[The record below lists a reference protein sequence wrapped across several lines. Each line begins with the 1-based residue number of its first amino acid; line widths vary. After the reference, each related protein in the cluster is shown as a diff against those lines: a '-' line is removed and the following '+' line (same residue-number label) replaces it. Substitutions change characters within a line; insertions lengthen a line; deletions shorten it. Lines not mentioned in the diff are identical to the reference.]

1 MNDTREEIIKLADQ
15 LVRERGFN
23 GFSYADI
30 AKALKIKNA
39 AVHYYFPA
47 KTDLGLEIIRRAV
60 TSFRQVIPTRRHLNW
75 REQLDLFIVN
85 YKQKQQHHDIC
96 LMGAF
101 SSVSGT
107 LSEDMQREL
116 KKMAAESLAE
126 LTTILAKG
134 KEAGEF
140 FFKETPEAKA
150 YLVQSALIA
159 SLLMDRVLQT
169 NGFEQIEKELI
180 GI

>member
-1 MNDTREEIIKLADQ
+1 MSDTREGIINLADK

-39 AVHYYFPA
+39 AIHYYFPS
-47 KTDLGLEIIRRAV
+47 KTDLGLEIISRAAA
-60 TSFRQVIPTRRHLNW
+60 SFRQVIPTRRHLGW
-75 REQLDLFIVN
+75 REQLDLFIAN
-85 YKQKQQHHDIC
+85 YRQKQQHNDIC

-116 KKMAAESLAE
+116 KKMATESLNE
-126 LTTILAKG
+126 LTTILTKG
-134 KEAGEF
+134 KEASEF
-140 FFKETPEAKA
+140 SFKETPEAKA

-169 NGFEQIEKELI
+169 NGFEQMENELI
-180 GI
+180 SS

>member
-1 MNDTREEIIKLADQ
+1 MNDTREEIVSLADK

-30 AKALKIKNA
+30 SKALKIKNA
-39 AVHYYFPA
+39 AIHYYFPS
-47 KTDLGLEIIRRAV
+47 KTDLGVEVISRAV
-60 TSFRQVIPTRRHLNW
+60 ASFREVISTRKNLSW
-75 REQLDLFIVN
+75 QQQLDLFIAN
-85 YKQKQQHHDIC
+85 YKQKQRYHDIC

-116 KKMAAESLAE
+116 KKLASDSLSE
-126 LTTILAKG
+126 LTTILKKG

-140 FFKETPEAKA
+140 SFKETPEAKA
-150 YLVQSALIA
+150 YLIQSALIA
-159 SLLMDRVLQT
+159 SLLLNRVLQ
-169 NGFEQIEKELI
+169 NNVFEQIEKELI
-180 GI
+180 DI